1 MTSNREY
8 KIFITA
14 SFKNEMRDIIYYLK
28 YKLKEPSIA
37 DKFYNKVIEEISLL
51 NYMPALH
58 QKIQI
63 KCGKRKLRKLLI
75 GNYIVVYEVNIN
87 TRTSFYLTYI
97 SL

>member
-8 KIFITA
+8 TIFITA

-28 YKLKEPSIA
+28 YKLKEPLIA

-58 QKIQI
+58 PKVQI
-63 KCGKRKLRKLLI
+63 KYEKRKLRKLLI
-75 GNYIVVYEVNIN
+75 SNYVVVYEVNSN
-87 TRTSFYLTYI
+87 TRSSFYFTYI
-97 SL
+97 S